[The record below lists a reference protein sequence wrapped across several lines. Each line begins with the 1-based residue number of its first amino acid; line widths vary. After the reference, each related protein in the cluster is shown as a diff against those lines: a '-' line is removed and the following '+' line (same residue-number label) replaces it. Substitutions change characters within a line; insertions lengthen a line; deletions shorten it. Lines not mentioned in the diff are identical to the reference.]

1 MQLRRHQA
9 EQRSIQ
15 KIFET
20 YLPLLTTKVVEGRTI
35 CSYMTYLQ
43 KLAEQVNTKCVH
55 VTNVGA
61 AICGHILINFQTLL
75 FNLVTFIL

>member
-1 MQLRRHQA
+1 MQLRTHQA

-20 YLPLLTTKVVEGRTI
+20 YLPLSTTKFTEGRTI

-43 KLAEQVNTKCVH
+43 KLAEQVSIKYVH
-55 VTNVGA
+55 VTNVVA
-61 AICGHILINFQTLL
+61 AICGHILINFQILL